1 MAASAEWA
9 ELDRLSHAI
18 ADLRVQQEAA
28 KSVESQDV
36 VETIDQEV
44 ALLEERRNELLG
56 ELAHGVV
63 QTGEPNDETPR
74 TERPSIVWDQLTP
87 ADVQRAKD
95 QIDVRRTEMLE
106 RHAAELQALDV
117 DSAEV
122 DAVDQAIAAFI
133 NKFGVSNGAE
143 VVALNPERNSR
154 HRTAS

>member
-1 MAASAEWA
+1 MAAAEWA
-9 ELDRLSHAI
+9 ELDNLTHAI
-18 ADLRVQQEAA
+18 TDLRVRQEAA
-28 KSVESQDV
+28 KSVGSQDV

-44 ALLEERRNELLG
+44 AVLEERRNQLLG
-56 ELAHGVV
+56 ELAQGVV
-63 QTGEPNDETPR
+63 KTPEFSDETPR

-95 QIDVRRTEMLE
+95 EIDVRRTEMLA

-117 DSAEV
+117 DGAEV

-133 NKFGVSNGAE
+133 EKFGVSNGAE

>member
-1 MAASAEWA
+1 MAASEWA
-9 ELDRLSHAI
+9 ELDNLTHAI
-18 ADLRVQQEAA
+18 ADLRIRQEAA
-28 KSVESQDV
+28 KSVGSQDV

-44 ALLEERRNELLG
+44 AQMEERRNQLLG
-56 ELAHGVV
+56 ELAQGVV
-63 QTGEPNDETPR
+63 KTPEPSDETTL

-95 QIDVRRTEMLE
+95 EIDVRRTEMLE

-133 NKFGVSNGAE
+133 EKFGVSNGAE

>member
-1 MAASAEWA
+1 MAASEWA
-9 ELDRLSHAI
+9 ELDNLTRAI
-18 ADLRVQQEAA
+18 TDLRVRQEAA
-28 KSVESQDV
+28 KSVGSQDV

-44 ALLEERRNELLG
+44 AVLEERRNQLLG
-56 ELAHGVV
+56 ELAQGVV
-63 QTGEPNDETPR
+63 ETPEFSEDTPR

-95 QIDVRRTEMLE
+95 EIDVRRTEMLE

-133 NKFGVSNGAE
+133 EKFGVSNGAE